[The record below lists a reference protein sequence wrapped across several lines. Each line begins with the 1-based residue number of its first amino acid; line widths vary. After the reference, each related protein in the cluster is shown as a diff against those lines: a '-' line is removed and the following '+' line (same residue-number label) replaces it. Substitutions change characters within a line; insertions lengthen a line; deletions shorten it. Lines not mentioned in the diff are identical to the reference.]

1 LFKDLGMTTVP
12 YLAVSAQDLKR
23 EDKLETFYSESDKW
37 LVSAS
42 EVFDGQKQ
50 IGFVNNQLRT
60 DVTLKVTFFKVA
72 RDNLIILMVLGM
84 LVMLVKQAYN
94 FLLNQWV
101 WFSIAIAVYV
111 ICTGGLVYSMLN
123 NMPWF
128 KFERNQ
134 YGSVSIT
141 EYFMRG
147 QRGQWAGE
155 GYLISVLVTI
165 IGLGYLYLIKISD
178 LKQDKCEMRISVIVC
193 ILTLYLL

>member
-1 LFKDLGMTTVP
+1 MFKDHGMTTVP

-23 EDKLETFYSESDKW
+23 EDKLDTFYSESDRW

-60 DVTLKVTFFKVA
+60 DVSLKVTFFKVA

-84 LVMLVKQAYN
+84 LAMLVKQAYN

-101 WFSIAIAVYV
+101 WFGIAIAVYV

-147 QRGQWAGE
+147 
-155 GYLISVLVTI
+155 
-165 IGLGYLYLIKISD
+165 
-178 LKQDKCEMRISVIVC
+178 
-193 ILTLYLL
+193 